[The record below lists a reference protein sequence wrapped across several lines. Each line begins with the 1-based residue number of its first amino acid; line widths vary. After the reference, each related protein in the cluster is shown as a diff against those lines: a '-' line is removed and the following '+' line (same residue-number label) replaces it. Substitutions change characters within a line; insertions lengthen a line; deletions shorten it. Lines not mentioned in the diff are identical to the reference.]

1 MLGTGKKVEGRGS
14 RARRRS
20 RLRRRGVLLLVVL
33 SMLVLFMLI
42 GTAFLMSSSQQSK
55 NAGNAAKMN
64 SVGNPP
70 TKDLDNALMQVLR
83 DSDNEH
89 SAIRYHSLLRDIY
102 GTDGFQGVVYSPD
115 TMDIA
120 MPTGQVTRFAA
131 ATAGTA
137 AQQLGPTAG
146 QFIDI
151 YVRALGW
158 DIPNNKSVND
168 PLTLADESSPLVQ
181 VQPDSRHVIRLEKNY
196 LGRPQLYTLPVT
208 KGYFNGCLL
217 TITSG
222 PAAGQSTRV
231 LDYEYVGDTQ
241 QPSGTVVTRLFRF
254 RVMAF
259 ARADGQPLQIVS
271 RPPEIAD
278 LAGATFIVN
287 GRAFSGTGVGYN
299 PFAVLGQPRLNAQ
312 ERVQM
317 GSDASKALYPEVALM
332 PNAAYFFPCDP
343 DTNPSHTDMWGVR
356 IPVVALPMNPKI
368 TTSMTAAQI
377 ATALS
382 QWRYPTFAGPG
393 DVNESY
399 DAPDF
404 QNLAIAL
411 QTVTPRSQ
419 GRVVQGTSA
428 SNVTLSATDPSLD
441 RTKFLRF
448 DLEDVTIPSF
458 FRPDLANYW
467 FHRLLFTLTN
477 SPFSLQ
483 PDEAV
488 AAILDPYP
496 NGTLRSGLSSDVA
509 ALVTAIKRKVSLR
522 PLRED
527 NPHFNGGNP
536 MSVVQNLPTKDLT
549 VGTAPNLNIA
559 IPYWE
564 AVGPWDVDNDND
576 GVPDSVWVDVGNP
589 VQVAA
594 DGTRYKA
601 LVSYLIVDLDS
612 RLNVNAHGLADDILP
627 PTNDP
632 TKANFFDPTQTLAGS
647 PGNLAHA
654 AAGTLKSTLQ
664 LPRGLGYGPAEISL
678 RPLFPAPVNA
688 SNTPLYGNRFE
699 PTGSFAP
706 VDDYAAILR
715 GRILQDG
722 GAVFGKYGLDNTA
735 NAVASAAATA
745 GTNYAYALR
754 RPNWKDDPNTVPDSP
769 LWFSGERSTPGLAA
783 QLKFFDYPWSNI
795 QVSGNQ
801 TSFGTAPDL
810 KARYALGLN
819 YYGQPVYEVANDVN
833 PNNTNLAFDLLAKS
847 PYELDLNSTQRRD
860 HWAANNYADATAAFN
875 STVDFSATGGQS
887 GLSDDA
893 PFSTTDLEKVLRAW
907 DADAGTLPSRLWDCV
922 SAFDPLKLSNVEYG
936 DPYRVVKTANA
947 AFGLSLT
954 NPPRTTDPEYA
965 SYLAT
970 SQQIAGINRRLVTT
984 DSYDLP
990 VAGGTVPN
998 QAALAVGPDG
1008 QPGRAGL
1015 DEDPDGTGPLPKDN
1029 VPDDPSETGLPGTD
1043 DFKAIIGKEPA
1054 RATIADLLQY
1064 RIWTEARRFEM
1075 RRQSLTEAALAALNT
1090 ADYAK
1095 FLNMV
1100 TARGQLVLAQSPQ
1113 LLSDLIAPEVIG
1125 GNRMDLNRPFGD
1137 GRDNPDPI
1145 TGISDGVV
1153 DDPLEAGDPFLDMNG
1168 NGKWDNGEPFIDLAG
1183 NGYTPPGDHLWSD
1196 LTANG
1201 TLGEQI
1207 GLDYTNGQAT
1217 RLHAVLANALK
1228 NIGGVRN
1235 LESQGR
1241 QVFARQLY
1249 CLMLLLM
1256 DENYIAPWDENDPQV
1271 MTWMEAERKKLTSAT
1286 PAISAPEADY
1296 IVKRKLTCRMIAQWA
1311 ANCVDMRDADV
1322 IMTPFEYDENPWD
1335 GWGVWND
1342 EWTKDVTVQA
1352 NVSKLSFLPLDGD
1365 VATDENVGEV
1375 IDWPNVPKSPNPN
1388 TKKLTTLPT
1397 ADVPT
1402 HPLDQTRGFVWG
1414 AERPELLITETTA
1427 LHDRRTEDLLSQDP
1441 GGHDEIKT
1449 RGAGSPPADKRYQ
1462 DLDLDQGLRPRGSA
1476 FVELYNPWSEQ
1487 GQLPAEIYSRVDVS
1501 TGYLPKADPAGKQGV
1516 DLSRLSN
1523 LAWDDVNNRLTAN
1536 PTDSSNKIK
1545 RSPVWRMIVVEEW
1558 PNAKNIDDKFDN
1570 TAVPPG
1576 EPGSTDR
1583 VIAPSLKQSTAYTK
1597 VAASLAALK
1606 PWVPTNPDFDPLFG
1620 SDMVQKVVSGVV
1632 SETRMIGPAFGF
1644 AGKRQDGAN
1653 NLFYESYPN
1662 IEREFYFTTDKS
1674 PVIRNKT
1681 TNEFDWD
1688 FSNNRANFNLR
1699 IPDRSIKVGG
1709 LSTTGYIAQT
1719 QKFIPPYLELRGLKS
1734 PYTDVERK
1742 QLKTPA
1748 ITPIMPGHYGL
1759 VGSASTNYDLDLTD
1773 PFDANRPAT
1782 YVQSYVTTIGRN
1794 EPTGQANEDDKS
1806 HQNSVQAHSVRRIEM
1821 RPDWWARQNATP
1833 TNPLVQQLM
1842 VASNGGDPQDKI
1854 TMGGTYDPYSV
1865 DIARDNE
1872 VIVENNVVK
1881 NIYSSTNNANGSLA
1895 TDANNKVVMN
1905 DRYYLPCVTIP
1916 VEGMSVSEPPWGYGP
1931 RESQAED
1938 QESAL
1943 RKKNGGSATPQLTF
1957 KHTAEHQEGR
1967 YFTPQ
1972 GNLSSYDKPF
1982 DTAPELIRTGTTAN
1996 YRMIHL
2002 QRLANPLLPWNPPPL
2017 LADGKTPNPEHRAN
2031 MPINPYLTV
2040 DSSSVNLTAFN
2051 GTSNAEGDIDHTVQK
2066 AQGKMRPWVYGQG
2079 TAEELTDYLDNYTNG
2094 GKGVLNKKLKQVWAF
2109 RSLERG
2115 ATARQNLAGS
2125 AATPATNVPQRVL
2138 WAQEPAQTTLTKPA
2152 AGGQLPELKELVAL
2166 RQMTTRFDE
2175 VPNQVQTDQK
2185 IIKNFCNMVLKHSL
2199 GFGNE
2204 SYGLAYTRADA
2215 PTAAAVG
2222 APKPS
2227 RFLFTH
2233 NVDPANGNVKG
2244 TPPTVDSTNPWFAW
2258 NNRPYASADE
2268 LLNVPAGS
2276 AATMLRMYSTIDPN
2290 KPAAS
2295 TPNPYGLAQL
2305 GDPTN
2310 LKQNLDRLAVMQA
2323 PFGQMLNMFA
2333 ASLVPAGSA
2342 NGTGG
2347 NTPYG
2352 APNFYRILDYVQVP
2366 SRFVGT
2372 DTMLNAET
2380 FNDPAGNDI
2389 TSPLDPR
2396 YSFQPPFNKVSRER
2410 DPGRVNLNTITG
2422 RRAVDNGIPN
2432 IWSEVYDGIMHR
2444 VRDGHPVGELG
2455 QCGPAWRDVVL
2466 SRRGYVDPLTPIPLA
2481 TAVLPLKT
2489 SDRSS
2494 DNVYPDVAS
2503 ALLNPQFPTIFSN
2516 PFRSSDSGDLVPIA
2530 AMVQTGVN
2538 AGLLRSHPYS
2548 PATGNVLHAGTGWGA
2563 DTVDDPNTPR
2573 DDRDD
2578 NNDGLIDDAREA
2590 GIRPPGNNPVTNKP
2604 YAKDELVPSAD
2615 SRIPLFSDRVA
2626 SPFLDGDRNPYNM
2639 YQPLT
2644 RLGNL
2649 VTDRSNVYAVWVT
2662 IGYFEVEPAPN
2673 WNDPDP
2679 ATKSAVRQRFGA
2691 TNNDTDAAT
2700 VAGLALY
2707 NRVYPEGYML
2717 GRELGSD
2724 TGNVTRPRGFYIIDR
2739 SEPVGFKPGEDLNV
2753 EKAIRLRRRI
2763 E

>member
-1 MLGTGKKVEGRGS
+1 MWNQKNAALAMS
-14 RARRRS
+14 RAQIRITHFSRMKRRAS
-20 RLRRRGVLLLVVL
+20 REGVLLLVVL

-55 NAGNAAKMN
+55 NAGNSAKLN

-89 SAIRYHSLLRDIY
+89 SAIRYHSLLRDMY
-102 GTDGFQGVVYSPD
+102 GADGFQGVVYSPL
-115 TMDIA
+115 A
-120 MPTGQVTRFAA
+120 MNISTPEGQVTRFAA
-131 ATAGTA
+131 ATAGTP

-158 DIPNNKSVND
+158 DTTNNKSVND
-168 PLTLADESSPLVQ
+168 PLTTSEDESATL
-181 VQPDSRHVIRLEKNY
+181 VQPDNRHVIRLERNI
-196 LGRPQLYTLPVT
+196 LNQSQLYSLPLT

-222 PAAGQSTRV
+222 PAAGQSTRI

-259 ARADGQPLQIVS
+259 ARADGQPLQILS

-278 LAGATFIVN
+278 LAGASFLVN
-287 GRAFSGTGVGYN
+287 GRAFGGTGVGYN
-299 PFAVLGQPRLNAQ
+299 PFAILGQPRLNAQ
-312 ERVQM
+312 ETVLM
-317 GSDASKALYPEVALM
+317 GSDLTKALYPEVALT

-343 DTNPSHTDMWGVR
+343 DTNASHVDTRGVR
-356 IPVVALPMNPKI
+356 VPGTGQPMNPRI
-368 TTSMTAAQI
+368 TTAMNAAQI

-382 QWRYPTFAGPG
+382 QWRYPTFAGAG

-404 QNLAIAL
+404 QNMALAL
-411 QTVTPRSQ
+411 QTVTPRAQ
-419 GRVVQGTSA
+419 GRVVQGDNS
-428 SNVTLSATDPSLD
+428 SNVTLSATDPTLD
-441 RTKFLRF
+441 PAKFLRL
-448 DLEDVTIPSF
+448 DLEDLTIPSF
-458 FRPDLANYW
+458 HRPDLMNFW
-467 FHRLLFTLTN
+467 FHRLFG
-477 SPFSLQ
+477 SPFLSSLSEDNRVKAILQ
-483 PDEAV
+483 PYDSNWQ
-488 AAILDPYP
+488 PQF
-496 NGTLRSGLSSDVA
+496 GLSAEQA
-509 ALVTAIKRKVSLR
+509 ATITAIKRKAMLR
-522 PLRED
+522 PLPED
-527 NPHFNGGNP
+527 HPHFNGGNP
-536 MSVVQNLPTKDLT
+536 LSVPTNLGSLSNITK
-549 VGTAPNLNIA
+549 NNNIA

-576 GVPDSVWVDVGNP
+576 GVPDSIWVDVGNP
-589 VQVAA
+589 VQEAA
-594 DGTRYKA
+594 DGTQYKA

-612 RLNVNAHGLADDILP
+612 RLNVNAHGLADEIVP
-627 PTNDP
+627 PALDQLSDKYTRADFLDV
-632 TKANFFDPTQTLAGS
+632 TRQLRGA
-647 PGNLAHA
+647 PGNLAHDA
-654 AAGTLKSTLQ
+654 TNANAIRSSIR

-678 RPLFPAPVNA
+678 RPLFPAPLDNT
-688 SNTPLYGNRFE
+688 SNPVYGNRSEAGGF
-699 PTGSFAP
+699 
-706 VDDYAAILR
+706 VDDYAALLR

-722 GAVFGKYGLDNTA
+722 GAEYGKYGLDQNA
-735 NAVASAAATA
+735 NGTAATA
-745 GTNYAYALR
+745 GTNYAYAQLKA
-754 RPNWKDDPNTVPDSP
+754 NSVPATSP
-769 LWFSGERSTPGLAA
+769 ANFTGERAMPGLAA
-783 QLKFFDYPWSNI
+783 QLKFFDYPWSNV
-795 QVSGNQ
+795 QV
-801 TSFGTAPDL
+801 TSYQSAFGVAPDL
-810 KARYALGLN
+810 KARYALGLD
-819 YYGQPVYEVANDVN
+819 YTGQPVYEVASDVN
-833 PNNTNLAFDLLAKS
+833 PAAFAANQNLPFNLLAKS
-847 PYELDLNSTQRRD
+847 PYELDLNSAQRRD
-860 HWAANNYADATAAFN
+860 RWGVSNYADSTAAFN
-875 STVDFSATGGQS
+875 STVDFSASGGQS

-922 SAFDPLKLSNVEYG
+922 SAFDPLKLGNTQYG
-936 DPYRVVKTANA
+936 DPNRILSIEKTA
-947 AFGLSLT
+947 FGIG
-954 NPPRTTDPEYA
+954 NPKPTDPEY
-965 SYLAT
+965 LAT
-970 SQQIAGINRRLVTT
+970 AQQIAGINRRLVTT

-1015 DEDPDGTGPLPKDN
+1015 DDN
-1029 VPDDPSETGLPGTD
+1029 STNGPDDPSEIGAPGSD
-1043 DFKAIIGKEPA
+1043 DFKAIMGKEPA

-1075 RRQSLTEAALAALNT
+1075 RRQSLTEAALAALNA

-1095 FLNMV
+1095 FMNMV
-1100 TARGQLVLAQSPQ
+1100 NARAKLVLAQSPQ
-1113 LLSDLIAPEVIG
+1113 VLSDLIAPEVIG

-1137 GRDNPDPI
+1137 GRDNN
-1145 TGISDGVV
+1145 GDGVV
-1153 DDPLEAGDPFLDMNG
+1153 DDPLEAGDPFLDING
-1168 NGKWDNGEPFIDLAG
+1168 NGKRDDGTGGTPIEPFIDLDG
-1183 NGYTPPGDHLWSD
+1183 NGSYTPPGDHLWSD

-1207 GLDYTNGQAT
+1207 GFDYTNGQAE
-1217 RLHAVLANALK
+1217 RLHIKVVQALNTAVR
-1228 NIGGVRN
+1228 GGVRN

-1249 CLMLLLM
+1249 CLMLLLV
-1256 DENYIAPWDENDPQV
+1256 DENYIAPWDENDPQL
-1271 MTWMEAERKKLTSAT
+1271 MTWMDSERKKLTSAT
-1286 PAISAPEADY
+1286 PAMSAPEADY

-1311 ANCVDMRDADV
+1311 VNCVDMRDADV

-1342 EWTKDVTVQA
+1342 SWVGDVTQSTVV
-1352 NVSKLSFLPLDGD
+1352 NKLTFLPLDGD
-1365 VATDENVGEV
+1365 VATDENKGEI
-1375 IDWPNVPKSPNPN
+1375 IDWPNVPKPPNPN
-1388 TKKLTTLPT
+1388 TKKLTTLPA
-1397 ADVPT
+1397 ADIPT
-1402 HPLDQTRGFVWG
+1402 HPLNQTRGIVWG
-1414 AERPELLITETTA
+1414 AERPELLITETLA
-1427 LHDRRTEDLLSQDP
+1427 FHDRRTEDLISNDTD
-1441 GGHDEIKT
+1441 GHDEIKT
-1449 RGAGSPPADKRYQ
+1449 RGGGSPGGEKRYQ
-1462 DLDLDQGLRPRGSA
+1462 DTDLDQGLRPRGSA

-1501 TGYLPKADPAGKQGV
+1501 TNYIPKADPAGKQGV

-1523 LAWDDVNNRLTAN
+1523 LAWDDANNRLTAA
-1536 PTDSSNKIK
+1536 PTDSANKIK

-1558 PNAKNIDDKFDN
+1558 PNAKNVDDKFDN

-1583 VIAPSLKQSTAYTK
+1583 VVPPGLKEPTAYTK
-1597 VAASLAALK
+1597 VPANLAASK
-1606 PWVPTNPDFDPLFG
+1606 PWVPTNPDFDLLFG
-1620 SDMVQKVVSGVV
+1620 SDMLQKVVNGVV
-1632 SETRMIGPAFGF
+1632 SQTLMVGPAFGA
-1644 AGKRQDGAN
+1644 AGKSKQDGSN

-1674 PVIRNKT
+1674 PIVKNT
-1681 TNEFDWD
+1681 TTGDFDWD
-1688 FSNNRANFNLR
+1688 FSNNRAKFNLR
-1699 IPDRSIKVGG
+1699 IPDRSIKLGG
-1709 LSTTGYIAQT
+1709 LSSTAPNAQT
-1719 QKFIPPYLELRGLKS
+1719 QKFIPLYLELRGLKS
-1734 PYTDVERK
+1734 PFTDVERK

-1748 ITPIMPGHYGL
+1748 ITPIIPGHYGV
-1759 VGSASTNYDLDLTD
+1759 VGSASTNYDFDFSD

-1782 YVQSYVTTIGRN
+1782 YVQSYLTTIGRN
-1794 EPTGQANEDDKS
+1794 ETTGQAMQADQQ
-1806 HQNSVQAHSVRRIEM
+1806 HQNSVRAHSVRRIEM
-1821 RPDWWARQNATP
+1821 RPDWWARQNANP
-1833 TNPLVQQLM
+1833 ANPLVQQLM
-1842 VASNGGDPQDKI
+1842 VASNGGDPQDQI
-1854 TMGGTYDPYSV
+1854 TMGGTYDPYAV

-1881 NIYSSTNNANGSLA
+1881 NIYSSTGNANGSLA
-1895 TDANNKVVMN
+1895 TDANNNVVAN
-1905 DRYYLPCVTIP
+1905 DRYYLPAVTIP
-1916 VEGMSVSEPPWGYGP
+1916 VEGMNISEPPWGYGP
-1931 RESQAED
+1931 REQQAGQ
-1938 QESAL
+1938 QEAEI
-1943 RKKNGGSATPQLTF
+1943 KKSKGGSGTPPNLVF
-1957 KHTAEHQEGR
+1957 KRTADHKEGR
-1967 YFTPQ
+1967 YFAAGSTNP
-1972 GNLSSYDKPF
+1972 SSYDKPF

-2094 GKGVLNKKLKQVWAF
+2094 GKGVLNNKLKQVWDF

-2115 ATARQNLAGS
+2115 AAARLNLAGS

-2138 WAQEPAQTTLTKPA
+2138 WAQEPAETILTKPA
-2152 AGGQLPELKELVAL
+2152 AAGQLPELKDLVAL

-2175 VPNQVQTDQK
+2175 VPTQVQNDQK

-2204 SYGLAYTRADA
+2204 SYGLTYTRADA

-2233 NVDPANGNVKG
+2233 NVDPANGNVRG
-2244 TPPTVDSTNPWFAW
+2244 TPPTVNSTNPWFAW
-2258 NNRPYASADE
+2258 NNRPYVSAEE
-2268 LLNVPAGS
+2268 LMNVPAGS
-2276 AATMLRMYSTIDPN
+2276 AATMLRMYSALDPN
-2290 KPAAS
+2290 KAANN
-2295 TPNPYGLAQL
+2295 TPNTYGLAQL
-2305 GDPTN
+2305 GNPLATLPTTLN
-2310 LKQNLDRLAVMQA
+2310 AVRLAVMQA
-2323 PFGQMLNMFA
+2323 PFGQMLNVFA
-2333 ASLVPAGSA
+2333 ASSFPAGYA
-2342 NGTGG
+2342 TGTGDIV
-2347 NTPYG
+2347 PYG

-2380 FNDPAGNDI
+2380 FNDPVGNDI
-2389 TSPLDPR
+2389 ASPLDPR
-2396 YSFQPPFNKVSRER
+2396 YGFQPPFNKVSRER
-2410 DPGRVNLNTITG
+2410 DPGRVNLNTVTG
-2422 RRAVDNGIPN
+2422 RRIPPTSTTAAQ

-2444 VRDGHPVGELG
+2444 MHDANNSSTGVLG
-2455 QCGPAWRDVVL
+2455 QPGPAWRDVVL
-2466 SRRGYVDPLTPIPLA
+2466 SRRGYAQFNPGSTTPVEKSGAAP
-2481 TAVLPLKT
+2481 
-2489 SDRSS
+2489 
-2494 DNVYPDVAS
+2494 PDVYAFG
-2503 ALLNPQFPTIFSN
+2503 LNPNFPTVFAN
-2516 PFRSSDSGDLVPIA
+2516 PFRSADAGDLVPLA
-2530 AMVQTGVN
+2530 QMLQYGVD
-2538 AGLLRSHPYS
+2538 ASILRKHPYDRATNRNGERQRWGPS
-2548 PATGNVLHAGTGWGA
+2548 PMSFGDARDAGFGASESVSVRATNGA
-2563 DTVDDPNTPR
+2563 IPSDDPSKR
-2573 DDRDD
+2573 DI
-2578 NNDGLIDDAREA
+2578 L
-2590 GIRPPGNNPVTNKP
+2590 
-2604 YAKDELVPSAD
+2604 
-2615 SRIPLFSDRVA
+2615 PLFSEKRDT
-2626 SPFLDGDRNPYNM
+2626 SFSDTDRNPYNM

-2673 WNDPDP
+2673 WNDPDD
-2679 ATKSAVRQRFGA
+2679 AKKAAVRQRFGA
-2691 TNNDTDAAT
+2691 TLNDSDAAT

-2724 TGNVTRPRGFYIIDR
+2724 TGNITRPRGFYIIDR